1 MSSAKTRVAAVVV
14 AGGDG
19 RRMGGG
25 VRKQY
30 LEIRGVPLLLRAV
43 RPFLA
48 HSAVAE
54 VVVVLPPDDLAAPP
68 PWLEGAGVRLA
79 AGGVQRGD
87 SVRNGLL
94 ALESGADVVLVH
106 DGARPFATADV
117 IDRVIAGCL
126 DGWGAVAAVPMADTL
141 QEVDARGRIVAT
153 PDRGRFRRAQTPQ
166 GFPRAAL
173 LEAYR
178 RAAADGWRGT
188 DDAAVFARA
197 GGRVRVVA
205 GAERNLKVTTPED
218 LRVAEALAVEEDL
231 ER

>member
-1 MSSAKTRVAAVVV
+1 MSSTEMRVAAVVV
-14 AGGDG
+14 AGGEG

-30 LEIRGVPLLLRAV
+30 MDVGGVPVLLRAV
-43 RPFLA
+43 RSFLA
-48 HSAVAE
+48 HPAVAE

-79 AGGVQRGD
+79 AGGAERGD

-94 ALESGADVVLVH
+94 ALESDAALVLVH
-106 DGARPFATADV
+106 DGARPFVTADV
-117 IDRVIAGCL
+117 IDRVIAGCA
-126 DGWGAVAAVPMADTL
+126 DGWGAAAALPVADTL

-178 RAAADGWRGT
+178 RAAADGWSGT

-197 GGRVRVVA
+197 GGRVRVVD

-218 LRVAEALAVEEDL
+218 LRVAEALASDDAME
-231 ER
+231 